1 MLKRILSIAVLIAIS
16 LYFTGCQTMH
26 GIGGDL
32 KWTGEQVEAGAANCT
47 VPPPDASKPK

>member
-1 MLKRILSIAVLIAIS
+1 
-16 LYFTGCQTMH
+16 MH

-47 VPPPDASKPK
+47 IPPPDQNKTK

>member
-1 MLKRILSIAVLIAIS
+1 MFKRILSIILLIAVS
-16 LYFTGCQTMH
+16 LCFAGCQTME

-47 VPPPDASKPK
+47 VPPPDESKPK